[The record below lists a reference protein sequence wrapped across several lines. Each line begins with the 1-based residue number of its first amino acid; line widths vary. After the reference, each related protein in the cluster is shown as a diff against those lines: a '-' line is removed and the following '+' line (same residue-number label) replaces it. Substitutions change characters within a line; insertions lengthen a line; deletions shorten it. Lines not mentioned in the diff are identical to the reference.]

1 MTRSLREGLHRHVWR
16 RLPRAVRRS
25 LLFSGAHL
33 IAPRITTSAMLSAPV
48 IVVGALRTASGLG
61 ESARLCHDAIK
72 ALGVPVFGIDIAAQ
86 LMQPVDDVAFDFT
99 DGRHLV
105 GPGTLIVHV
114 NGPLMALAMSALT
127 RAFVRNKYVAGYW
140 AWELPQAPRDWKL
153 GLHYV
158 HEVWVPSQFTANAL
172 ASMSGRIPV
181 RVVPHP
187 VAIGCSDTRRR
198 PVRSSDAP
206 FVVLN
211 IFDMASSFERKNP
224 LAAIAAF
231 RCAFDQDAGATLII
245 KCANIDC
252 YDVGARQLRE
262 ACDGVPNITLVD
274 QHMSPGQL
282 AAMYANAD
290 VLISLHRAEGFG
302 LVIAEA
308 MLRGLPT
315 ICTQWSGN
323 VDFTSEATSIPVGYQ
338 LVSALDPQLTYNFSE
353 MSWADPDIAQAAV
366 ALRTLREQPEWAN
379 VLGDQARHFAM
390 ATFSANT
397 YANVLRHLLEIPP
410 QLPR

>member
-1 MTRSLREGLHRHVWR
+1 MKRSLRAGLHRHVWP
-16 RLPRAVRRS
+16 RLPPVLRRS
-25 LLFSGAHL
+25 LLLRSAHL
-33 IAPRITTSAMLSAPV
+33 LAPKITTSATLSAPV

-61 ESARLCHDAIK
+61 ESARLCHDAIR

-99 DGRHLV
+99 DGRHLM

-114 NGPLMALAMSALT
+114 NGPLMPLAMLALS
-127 RAFVRNKYVAGYW
+127 RAFVRDKFVAGYW

-153 GLHYV
+153 GFHYV
-158 HEVWVPSQFTANAL
+158 HEVWVPSQFTADAL
-172 ASMSGRIPV
+172 SSMSGRIPV

-187 VAIGCSDTRRR
+187 VAVHCSHTQRR
-198 PVRSSDAP
+198 PVRSSNAP
-206 FVVLN
+206 FVVLS

-231 RCAFDQDAGATLII
+231 RRAFDQDAGATLII

-252 YDVGARQLRE
+252 HDVGARRLRE
-262 ACDGVPNITLVD
+262 ACDGVGNITLVD
-274 QHMSPGQL
+274 RHMSAAQL
-282 AAMYANAD
+282 AFMYANAD

-315 ICTQWSGN
+315 VCTNWSGN
-323 VDFTSEATSIPVGYQ
+323 VDFTSESTSILIGYR
-338 LVSALDPQLTYNFSE
+338 LVSAQDPQLTYDFAE
-353 MSWADPDIAQAAV
+353 MSWAVPDVAQAAT
-366 ALRTLREQPEWAN
+366 ALRVLRAHPERAHI
-379 VLGDQARHFAM
+379 LGEQARHFAM
-390 ATFSANT
+390 ANLGAKT
-397 YANVLRHLLEIPP
+397 YANVLRHLLPP
-410 QLPR
+410 SVNSP